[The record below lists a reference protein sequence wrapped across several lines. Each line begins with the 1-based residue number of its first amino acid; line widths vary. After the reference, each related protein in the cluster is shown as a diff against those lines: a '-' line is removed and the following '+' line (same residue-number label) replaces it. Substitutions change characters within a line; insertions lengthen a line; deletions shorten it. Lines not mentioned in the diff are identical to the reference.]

1 VFDKLKT
8 EKGIEIDVCEAR
20 AGDVPLLLTLIRKM
34 AAFERLEVS
43 ATEASLL
50 PLLPDA

>member
-1 VFDKLKT
+1 VSEKLKT
-8 EKGIEIDVCEAR
+8 EEGIEIEVCKAR

-34 AAFERLEVS
+34 ATFERVEVS